1 MSQRITAYLKVTFI
15 PKLHDASESGSIWL
29 PFYKTWDLVWNEIC
43 NIWKVWRT
51 LAFHLSDVCIHE
63 DKWHN
68 IQVECCTFTID
79 SGPISLCWRVCF
91 SIVCIQYVE
100 SWLFFTICIYI
111 FLEISSCIKVKPVI
125 VALKHNKSGQ
135 MFILFILHIRICFS
149 PLSVS
154 AVKLKLIRN
163 LLPLWKQNMLD
174 NDKNYLSF

>member
-1 MSQRITAYLKVTFI
+1 MHQNQAQFDCPFTKHGIWFEMRYAIFEKFDGHLPSTFLTSVFMKTNDTI
-15 PKLHDASESGSIWL
+15 YRWSAVHWQSIVGR
-29 PFYKTWDLVWNEIC
+29 YHCV
-43 NIWKVWRT
+43 
-51 LAFHLSDVCIHE
+51 DVY
-63 DKWHN
+63 
-68 IQVECCTFTID
+68 V
-79 SGPISLCWRVCF
+79 SVS
-91 SIVCIQYVE
+91 VCIQYVE

-135 MFILFILHIRICFS
+135 MFILHIRICFS